1 MISLF
6 LYECRN
12 RVKELLFLLFGVAW
26 LMAGYF
32 FVQIFPKAVLTIVE
46 LLNRYNWLKSLFG
59 ITENIESVT
68 YENIMVITMIPLT
81 IAICFHAMTRTAN
94 SILKEERMGGMLYFL
109 TTAVPRTL
117 VLFIKLIVGIL
128 ILSLELLVF
137 GILFWKLSLHGVPDH
152 EFLQLMFR
160 ENTIPRL
167 HALVCL
173 AILSLSAGFLYGC
186 ISRKKT
192 SGPFVRNLLIWG
204 ILLAFLPNILQCC
217 VIILAEKN
225 YDAGVLAS
233 LLQKLV
239 DLRKYNPV
247 YWSNPSAAPLIKDL
261 ISLPA
266 CIACGITMVVA
277 GGAIYQKKEQ

>member
-1 MISLF
+1 MIPLF

-12 RVKELLFLLFGVAW
+12 RAKELLFLLFGVAW

-32 FVQIFPKAVLTIVE
+32 FMQIFPEAVITIAGV
-46 LLNRYNWLKSLFG
+46 LNRYSWLKALFG

-81 IAICFHAMTRTAN
+81 IGICFHAMTRMAN
-94 SILKEERMGGMLYFL
+94 SILKEEQIGGMLYFL
-109 TTAVPRTL
+109 STGVPRTL
-117 VLFIKLIVGIL
+117 VPFIKLIVGIL

-137 GILFWKLSLHGVPDH
+137 GILFWKLSFHGVPDH
-152 EFLQLMFR
+152 EFLQLMVR
-160 ENTIPRL
+160 ENTTPRL

-192 SGPFVRNLLIWG
+192 SGPFVRILLIWG

-217 VIILAEKN
+217 VTILAEKN
-225 YDAGVLAS
+225 YDAGMLAS
-233 LLQKLV
+233 PLQTLM

-247 YWSNPSAAPLIKDL
+247 YWSNPSAAPLAKEL
-261 ISLPA
+261 INLPV
-266 CIACGITMVVA
+266 CITCGITMVVA
-277 GGAIYQKKEQ
+277 GGVIYQKKEL